1 MLTERKGATLMGN
14 KITISGGVVAA
25 PEFKKIS
32 DTFRVLE
39 FPLYDNQRRKNK
51 DTGEYENTGNVV
63 KLKVILKNDL
73 ADAWTG
79 KFGVGDIVEV
89 SGTFTEREYDRKDG
103 TKGRALETDWVETVE
118 VKFSKT
124 AATVPE
130 VDPVF

>member
-1 MLTERKGATLMGN
+1 MSN

-32 DTFRVLE
+32 DTFRVLQ

-63 KLKVILKNDL
+63 KMKVILKNDL
-73 ADAWTG
+73 ADTWNG
-79 KFGVGDIVEV
+79 KLGVGDIVEV
-89 SGTFTEREYDRKDG
+89 SGTFTEREYERKDG

-118 VKFSKT
+118 VKFSKSAT
-124 AATVPE
+124 AAE
-130 VDPVF
+130 DVDPVF

>member
-1 MLTERKGATLMGN
+1 MSN

-25 PEFKKIS
+25 PDFKKIS

-63 KLKVILKNDL
+63 KMKVILKNDL
-73 ADAWTG
+73 ADTWNG
-79 KFGVGDIVEV
+79 KFGLGDIVEV
-89 SGTFTEREYDRKDG
+89 SGTFTEREYERKDG

-118 VKFSKT
+118 VKFSKS
-124 AATVPE
+124 AAAAE
-130 VDPVF
+130 DADPVF

>member
-1 MLTERKGATLMGN
+1 MSN

-63 KLKVILKNDL
+63 KMKVILKNDL
-73 ADAWTG
+73 ADTWNG
-79 KFGVGDIVEV
+79 KLGMGDIVEV
-89 SGTFTEREYDRKDG
+89 SGTFTEREYERKDG
-103 TKGRALETDWVETVE
+103 AKGRALETDWVETVE
-118 VKFSKT
+118 VKFSKS
-124 AATVPE
+124 AAAAE
-130 VDPVF
+130 DADPVF